1 MAFKMKGNP
10 YKMGKMAT
18 KSALKQTQQPY
29 SGTTDSPTRQ
39 FEPGDYY
46 DTRSKSPNKQ
56 FEPGDYYDTKTDER
70 KLPMDMKSPA
80 KAHKKGHDDIT
91 SPTDPNSPTK
101 MKDGSPMKDSGTA
114 QFPDQPEKTQRGHDK
129 AYGKGHPDSYHEMG
143 QNPTPEEKKAFL
155 DAQKKKSPV
164 EMNKS
169 SYKMGG
175 TKKKDT
181 MAYMKSPLEA
191 AKPDYPD
198 IDGDDD
204 TTESMKKAA
213 ADMKSS

>member
-1 MAFKMKGNP
+1 MAFKMKGSP

-18 KSALKQTQQPY
+18 KSALKQTQKPY

-80 KAHKKGHDDIT
+80 KAHKKGHDDMI

-101 MKDGSPMKDSGTA
+101 MKSPVKNKLNDFDHQKET
-114 QFPDQPEKTQRGHDK
+114 RHDK
-129 AYGKGHPDSYHEMG
+129 YGKHEVRYG
-143 QNPTPEEKKAFL
+143 
-155 DAQKKKSPV
+155 DKKSPV
-164 EMNKS
+164 
-169 SYKMGG
+169 
-175 TKKKDT
+175 KDT
-181 MAYMKSPLEA
+181 KYFGQNTTHSEAQSVTAHNKAHKKGLPADHKRKKEADKSKLPVVKNGGKV
-191 AKPDYPD
+191 AKP
-198 IDGDDD
+198 
-204 TTESMKKAA
+204 
-213 ADMKSS
+213 